1 MALKPIFLTV
11 WGECMAEQVP
21 AVKGRPY
28 SVSVI
33 NSQHV
38 AVSRNGYT
46 ITFTRQ
52 DLANV
57 FEALYKL
64 IESTP
69 R

>member
-1 MALKPIFLTV
+1 MH
-11 WGECMAEQVP
+11 EQVP

-46 ITFTRQ
+46 IPFTRQ